1 MEQIYNMTHRLI
13 DSIKQSDYY
22 RDYQECLKA
31 SKKKKDVYERF
42 NQFRRQYYAL
52 TKDGQENFSE
62 IEKLQQEYHALLVDT
77 DVVEFM
83 DAEDKICAVMKD
95 MYDTIA
101 EGLEFDM
108 DFMEG

>member
-31 SKKKKDVYERF
+31 LKKKKDVYERF

-52 TKDGQENFSE
+52 
-62 IEKLQQEYHALLVDT
+62 
-77 DVVEFM
+77 VEFM
-83 DAEDKICAVMKD
+83 DAEDKVCAVMKD

>member
-31 SKKKKDVYERF
+31 LKKKKDVYERF
-42 NQFRRQYYAL
+42 NQFRRQYYVL

-62 IEKLQQEYHALLVDT
+62 IEKLQQEYHALLIDT

-83 DAEDKICAVMKD
+83 DAEDKVCAVMKD

>member
-1 MEQIYNMTHRLI
+1 MESEKIYDEQRTRHKEKRYITNETR
-13 DSIKQSDYY
+13 S
-22 RDYQECLKA
+22 
-31 SKKKKDVYERF
+31 
-42 NQFRRQYYAL
+42 NN
-52 TKDGQENFSE
+52 DGQENFSE